1 MKIMAVDYGDTRTG
15 LAVCDRTEFLAS
27 PIGVIQERNFYFTIQ
42 KVANAVKEY
51 GVQMVV
57 VGYPVNMNGTVGPRA
72 EKCAQFAELLK
83 TKVEVPVELWDERA
97 TTLEAQNYLTE
108 TGTYGKK
115 RKEVIDEVAA
125 TIILESYMTY
135 RHNMQ
140 KQAEKQAAEA
150 EKADQ

>member
-27 PIGVIQERNFYFTIQ
+27 PVGVIEERNFYFTIQ
-42 KVANAVKEY
+42 KVAHAVKEY
-51 GVQMVV
+51 DVQMVV

-83 TKVEVPVELWDERA
+83 TKVDVPVELWDERA
-97 TTLEAQNYLTE
+97 TTLEAQNYLSE

-140 KQAEKQAAEA
+140 KMAERKATEA
-150 EKADQ
+150 ETAER

>member
-1 MKIMAVDYGDTRTG
+1 MKIMVVDYGDTRTG

-27 PIGVIQERNFYFTIQ
+27 PVGVIEERNFYFTIQ
-42 KVANAVKEY
+42 KVAHAVKEY
-51 GVQMVV
+51 DVQMVV

-83 TKVEVPVELWDERA
+83 TKVDVPVELWDERA
-97 TTLEAQNYLTE
+97 TTLEAQNYLSE

-140 KQAEKQAAEA
+140 KMAERKATEAETAEK
-150 EKADQ
+150 

>member
-27 PIGVIQERNFYFTIQ
+27 PVGVIEERNFYFTIQ
-42 KVANAVKEY
+42 KVAHAVKEY
-51 GVQMVV
+51 DVQMVV

-83 TKVEVPVELWDERA
+83 TKVDVPVELWDERA
-97 TTLEAQNYLTE
+97 TTLEAQNYLSE

-140 KQAEKQAAEA
+140 KMAEKKAAEA
-150 EKADQ
+150 GTAEK

>member
-27 PIGVIQERNFYFTIQ
+27 PVGVIEERNFYFTIQ
-42 KVANAVKEY
+42 KVAHAVKEY
-51 GVQMVV
+51 DVQMVV

-83 TKVEVPVELWDERA
+83 TKVGVPVELWDERA
-97 TTLEAQNYLTE
+97 TTLEAQNYLSE

-140 KQAEKQAAEA
+140 KMAERKATEAETAEK
-150 EKADQ
+150 